1 MGRLE
6 VKLPEQIEKGLETRM
21 QETGQNKSEIT
32 RNALVEELN
41 L

>member
-6 VKLPEQIEKGLETRM
+6 VELPEQIENGLENRI
-21 QETGQNKSEIT
+21 QETGQTKSEIT
-32 RNALVEELN
+32 RNALVKELN